1 MLQQV
6 ARRRT
11 SVALRCVAH
20 RLDHKVRT
28 AAVCTYFFATSAIQ
42 CQPWQVLGSPGASL
56 RLVHT
61 ACSVLGSVVSPVRL
75 RRSHAGMRLATE
87 WPSTS
92 STGGRA
98 RPIGRSGCLAAA
110 RRSDTARYPID
121 IPRETDP
128 TRRRIPH
135 DAVSH
140 PTRRGIPRGAVSHR
154 ASDHLVASS
163 PLADQMRATPA
174 QRSSRPTNRS
184 GTCLCHTPTS
194 TSLNHTCVG
203 KLSKRAPC
211 HAGVQRRHADCFEA
225 LDEGALVVQSLKRV
239 ARGFVGS
246 ESSTPANANGQANP
260 RRSSRQ
266 A

>member
-1 MLQQV
+1 
-6 ARRRT
+6 
-11 SVALRCVAH
+11 
-20 RLDHKVRT
+20 
-28 AAVCTYFFATSAIQ
+28 
-42 CQPWQVLGSPGASL
+42 
-56 RLVHT
+56 
-61 ACSVLGSVVSPVRL
+61 
-75 RRSHAGMRLATE
+75 MRLATE

-246 ESSTPANANGQANP
+246 ESSTPANANGEANP